1 MREAV
6 LSQVSSAMKSWTM
19 LQQMVTVQQTTG
31 GEGVSCTIY
40 TMNGQLI
47 VASYEAQMYL
57 AQPPASLPFAAPMEG
72 CPTPSLL
79 PVQEISKGSLI
90 PR

>member
-40 TMNGQLI
+40 TTNDQLKV
-47 VASYEAQMYL
+47 VAYD
-57 AQPPASLPFAAPMEG
+57 P
-72 CPTPSLL
+72 
-79 PVQEISKGSLI
+79 
-90 PR
+90 